1 MMQWQFAEG
10 IATDGVYRAAALMA
24 ERERW
29 IHTAQALGVSAAE
42 AASYDAAIIRYAQTV
57 MGSNTEIWR
66 QLWSNAI
73 GSLMRGDGLPVI
85 PA

>member
-1 MMQWQFAEG
+1 MMQWQFTEG
-10 IATDGVYRAAALMA
+10 IATDGVYRVAALMA

-29 IHTAQALGVSAAE
+29 LFTAQTLGVSAAE
-42 AASYDAAIIRYAQTV
+42 AVSYDAAIIQYAQTI

-66 QLWSNAI
+66 QLWNNAI
-73 GSLMRGDGLPVI
+73 ESLMRGDGMPAI